1 MNYVITNN
9 FSGEQ
14 VECAVRALFWICKYI
29 SNGHTFSFE
38 KQSVFAYKCI

>member
-14 VECAVRALFWICKYI
+14 MECAVRALFWICKST
-29 SNGHTFSFE
+29 SNGPTFSFE